1 MLKRFQLE
9 LKSHYEKL
17 VIAHHIADMLEKFLM
32 GRPAPLEI
40 GAEQGGIEEWDD
52 VVIMHTIGQIE
63 HLQIKRQATDFC
75 TKNPDKNIQLKR
87 KTKDSSSDSTPAHSV
102 LDKAFASLA
111 KCALTGRFDKT
122 PERLFKLTLISASS
136 QIKNDLTVNHL
147 DDLCNRCREDGL
159 DLDKLANREDGPT
172 NRAYLWLTTWCG
184 FTDWKHIRD
193 VLRRVHIYCIGND
206 ARIRELT
213 LVSLA
218 RYFRDPTRT
227 LERLISYI
235 TAETSD
241 VSALGCH
248 AVLRAIRDEL
258 RPDVETWAQ
267 YQLSNGS
274 SVASK
279 SWSLSGTLDLKS
291 ENCNSAKAVV
301 EHLWNNEPGNR
312 KLRIYAPYSPPA
324 GSNLT
329 LPAAIVRMALHL
341 PIGSQGLLLGESNWR
356 NSVGHEVGHT
366 FGCEEDDFNNLP
378 WVENSERLACR
389 EDHEFDTLSAS
400 RKEAEDLAKAMDEV
414 IWERLLQSVADKLS
428 SITDPALADAMDT
441 VWRQW
446 VMEFTAAPETRRTF
460 MNELLYPKT
469 ENKNEKHALRLGLRT
484 LHLLVNAVE
493 MLLLVSVGL
502 SKGISSWKSF
512 QQDDSVLSIALKY
525 WSGPAS
531 GVSEVRELSDDPL
544 ITVIGPDPAR
554 IVVLPSISA
563 SPSAL
568 LNTGMAD
575 DADTSTSMAAER
587 QPHLLVTRFG
597 VYKQLRKGTL
607 DSVRLHFSKQWHE
620 HLLARESAIVN
631 ITKGS

>member
-1 MLKRFQLE
+1 MLKRFRLE

-17 VIAHHIADMLEKFLM
+17 VIAHHIADMLDKFLM
-32 GRPAPLEI
+32 GRLAPLEI

-52 VVIMHTIGQIE
+52 VVIMHALGQIE

-75 TKNPDKNIQLKR
+75 TKNPDKNKQPQR
-87 KTKDSSSDSTPAHSV
+87 KTKDSSSDSTPANSV

-111 KCALTGRFDKT
+111 SCALTGKFDNA
-122 PERLFKLTLISASS
+122 PERSFKLTLISASS
-136 QIKNDLTVNHL
+136 QIKSELTINHL

-159 DLDKLANREDGPT
+159 DLVKLANRGDGPT
-172 NRAYLWLTTWCG
+172 DRAYLWLTTWCG

-193 VLRRVHIYCIGND
+193 VLRRVHIHCIGND
-206 ARIRELT
+206 AAIKELT

-241 VSALGCH
+241 VSALSCH

-258 RPDVETWAQ
+258 RPDIETWAQ

-291 ENCNSAKAVV
+291 ENCNFAKAVV
-301 EHLWNNEPGNR
+301 EHMWSNDPGNR

-324 GSNLT
+324 GANLT
-329 LPAAIVRMALHL
+329 LSTALVRMALHL
-341 PIGSQGLLLGESNWR
+341 PYGSQGLLLGESNWR

-366 FGCEEDDFNNLP
+366 FGCEEDDFSNLP

-400 RKEAEDLAKAMDEV
+400 RKQAEDLAEAMDDV
-414 IWERLLQSVADKLS
+414 IWKRLLQSVTGKLAS
-428 SITDPALADAMDT
+428 VNDPALADAMDT
-441 VWRQW
+441 LWRRW

-460 MNELLYPKT
+460 MHGLLYPKT

-484 LHLLVNAVE
+484 LNLLVNAVE
-493 MLLLVSVGL
+493 ILLLVAVGL
-502 SKGISSWKSF
+502 SKGNSGWKSF
-512 QQDDSVLSIALKY
+512 QEDDSVMSIALKY

-531 GVSEVRELSDDPL
+531 GFPEVRELSEDPL
-544 ITVIGPDPAR
+544 LTVIGSDPAR
-554 IVVLPSISA
+554 IVVLPGITA
-563 SPSAL
+563 PPSAL

-587 QPHLLVTRFG
+587 QPHLLVTRSG
-597 VYKQLRKGTL
+597 MYKYLRRETL
-607 DSVRLHFSKQWHE
+607 DTVRLHFSKQWQE
-620 HLLARESAIVN
+620 HLLARESAIGN
-631 ITKGS
+631 IMKGS